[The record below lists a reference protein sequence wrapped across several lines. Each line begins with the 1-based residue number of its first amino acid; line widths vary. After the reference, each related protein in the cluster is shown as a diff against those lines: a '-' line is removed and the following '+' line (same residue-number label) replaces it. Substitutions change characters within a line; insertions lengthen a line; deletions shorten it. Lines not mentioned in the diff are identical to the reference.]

1 MIWGPLGGGDAELTV
16 GAVKGQ
22 GWWVLQAEAA
32 RTGCEDLAA
41 ETEIFQEQWE
51 IPKRRVPENQCRGTD
66 SDHRA

>member
-1 MIWGPLGGGDAELTV
+1 M
-16 GAVKGQ
+16 
-22 GWWVLQAEAA
+22 LQAEAA

-51 IPKRRVPENQCRGTD
+51 IPLRGVPENQCRGTD